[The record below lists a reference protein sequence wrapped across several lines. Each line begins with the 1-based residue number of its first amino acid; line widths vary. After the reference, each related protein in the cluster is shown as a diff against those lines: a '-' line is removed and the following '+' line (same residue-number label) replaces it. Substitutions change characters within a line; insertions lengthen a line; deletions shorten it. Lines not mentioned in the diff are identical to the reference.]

1 MIKFNVGT
9 QDVPK
14 SVSQVTVVS
23 PKNSKVDYNLPKGVI
38 QKIEK
43 LFADKE
49 NGFFTLYE
57 DDALRLVSVY
67 AKDESEVV
75 NDSEELRL
83 FGAAVYKALETEKVE
98 KAQLVGFTD
107 ALSTCERS
115 LFLEGMLLAQYGFDK
130 YKKKKNESSLKMVYI
145 DEESFIE
152 GELEAMENL
161 VKAVSFAKDLV
172 NEPVNYL
179 DAPKFSE
186 LAKEMASMYGF
197 STEVFDKAKIEE
209 LKMGGL
215 LAVNQGS
222 DTPPTFNI
230 FTHKPVNA
238 VNKQPLV
245 LVGKGVMFD
254 TGGYSL
260 KPANYMS
267 DMKTDMAGAATVLA
281 TIMAVAANKVPY
293 YVIGLVPATDN
304 KISANAFVVDD
315 IITISDGTT
324 VEVQNT
330 DAEGRLVLADALV
343 YAKQFIPELVIDLA
357 TLTGAAS
364 VITGSFGIA
373 MAGNSKS
380 AMAEL
385 KKSGDNV
392 YERLMEL
399 PMWREFDELLKSEVA
414 DLKNIGGS
422 VGGATTAAKFL
433 EHFTNYDWIHL
444 DIAGPASIKKAHGYI
459 QTGGTATGVRL
470 LYNFIEENIGKERK
484 SCSV

>member
-1 MIKFNVGT
+1 MIKFRVGT
-9 QDVPK
+9 KDVLK
-14 SVSQVTVVS
+14 SVAQVIVVS
-23 PKNSKVDYNLPKGVI
+23 PKNNKDFNLPKGVV

-43 LFADKE
+43 HIKDKE
-49 NGFFTLYE
+49 NGFFTLY
-57 DDALRLVSVY
+57 DNDTIRLVAVY

-98 KAQLVGFTD
+98 EAQLAGFNE
-107 ALSTCERS
+107 AFSTCERS
-115 LFLEGMLLAQYGFDK
+115 LFLEGMSLAQYRFDK
-130 YKKKKNESSLKMVYI
+130 YKKKKTDPSLKIVYM
-145 DEESFIE
+145 DEESLVADEIE
-152 GELEAMENL
+152 ALENL

-186 LAKEMASMYGF
+186 LALEMASACGF
-197 STEVFDKAKIEE
+197 TTEVLDKAKIEE

-222 DTPPTFNI
+222 TTPPTFNI
-230 FTHKPVNA
+230 FTHKPANA

-260 KPANYMS
+260 KPSNYML
-267 DMKTDMAGAATVLA
+267 DMKSDMAGAATVLA
-281 TIMAVAANKVPY
+281 TFMAVAANKLPY

-304 KISANAFVVDD
+304 KISADALVVDD

-343 YAKQFIPELVIDLA
+343 YAKQFKPELVIDLA
-357 TLTGAAS
+357 TLTGAAAA
-364 VITGSFGIA
+364 ITGSFGIA

-380 AMAEL
+380 EMANL
-385 KKSGDNV
+385 KTSGDNV
-392 YERLMEL
+392 YERLMEV
-399 PMWREFDELLKSEVA
+399 PMWREFDEMLKSEVA

-422 VGGATTAAKFL
+422 EGGATTAAKFL

-444 DIAGPASIKKAHGYI
+444 DIAGPASVKKAHGYI
-459 QTGGTATGVRL
+459 QAGGTASGVRL
-470 LYNFIEENIGKERK
+470 LYNFIETRIRLQSILNK
-484 SCSV
+484 

>member
-1 MIKFNVGT
+1 MIKFRVGT
-9 QDVPK
+9 KDVLK
-14 SVSQVTVVS
+14 SVAQVIVVS
-23 PKNSKVDYNLPKGVI
+23 PKNNKEDLNLPKGVV

-43 LFADKE
+43 HIKDKE
-49 NGFFTLYE
+49 NGFFTLY
-57 DDALRLVSVY
+57 DNDTIRLVAVY

-83 FGAAVYKALETEKVE
+83 FGAAVYRALETEKVE
-98 KAQLVGFTD
+98 EAQLAGFD
-107 ALSTCERS
+107 EAFSTCERS
-115 LFLEGMLLAQYGFDK
+115 LFLEGMSLAQYRFVK
-130 YKKKKNESSLKMVYI
+130 YKKKKTEPSLKIVYM
-145 DEESFIE
+145 DEESVVADEIVAL
-152 GELEAMENL
+152 GNL

-186 LAKEMASMYGF
+186 LALEMASACGF
-197 STEVFDKAKIEE
+197 TTEVLDKAKIEE

-222 DTPPTFNI
+222 TTPPTFNI
-230 FTHKPVNA
+230 FTHKPANA

-260 KPANYMS
+260 KPSNYML
-267 DMKTDMAGAATVLA
+267 DMKSDMAGAATVLA
-281 TIMAVAANKVPY
+281 TFMAVAANKLPY

-304 KISANAFVVDD
+304 KISADALVVDD

-343 YAKQFIPELVIDLA
+343 YAKQFKPELVIDLA
-357 TLTGAAS
+357 TLTGAAAA
-364 VITGSFGIA
+364 ITGSFGIA

-380 AMAEL
+380 EMANL
-385 KKSGDNV
+385 KTSGDNV

-399 PMWREFDELLKSEVA
+399 PMWREFDEMLKSEVA

-422 VGGATTAAKFL
+422 EGGATTAAKFL

-444 DIAGPASIKKAHGYI
+444 DIAGPASVKKAHGYI
-459 QTGGTATGVRL
+459 QAGGTASGVRL
-470 LYNFIEENIGKERK
+470 LYNFIEARIRLQSILNK
-484 SCSV
+484 

>member
-1 MIKFNVGT
+1 MIKFRIGT
-9 QDVPK
+9 KDVLK
-14 SVSQVTVVS
+14 SVAQVIVVS
-23 PKNSKVDYNLPKGVI
+23 PKNNKEDLNLPKGVV

-43 LFADKE
+43 HIKDKE
-49 NGFFTLYE
+49 NGFFTLY
-57 DDALRLVSVY
+57 DNDTIRLVAVY

-98 KAQLVGFTD
+98 EAQLAGFNE
-107 ALSTCERS
+107 AFSTCERS
-115 LFLEGMLLAQYGFDK
+115 LFLEGMSLAQYRFDK
-130 YKKKKNESSLKMVYI
+130 YKKKKTDPSLKIVYM
-145 DEESFIE
+145 DEESVVADDIVAL
-152 GELEAMENL
+152 GNL

-186 LAKEMASMYGF
+186 LALEMASACGF
-197 STEVFDKAKIEE
+197 TTEVLDKAKIEE

-222 DTPPTFNI
+222 TTPPTFNI
-230 FTHKPVNA
+230 FTHKPANA

-260 KPANYMS
+260 KPSNYML
-267 DMKTDMAGAATVLA
+267 DMKSDMAGAATVLA
-281 TIMAVAANKVPY
+281 TFMAVAANKLPY

-304 KISANAFVVDD
+304 KISADALVVDD

-343 YAKQFIPELVIDLA
+343 YAKQFKPELVIDLA
-357 TLTGAAS
+357 TLTGAAAA
-364 VITGSFGIA
+364 ITGSFGIA

-380 AMAEL
+380 EMANL
-385 KKSGDNV
+385 KTSGDNV

-399 PMWREFDELLKSEVA
+399 PMWREFDEMLKSEVA

-422 VGGATTAAKFL
+422 EGGATTAAKFL
-433 EHFTNYDWIHL
+433 ENFTNYDWIHL
-444 DIAGPASIKKAHGYI
+444 DIAGPASVKKAHGYI
-459 QTGGTATGVRL
+459 QAGGTASGVRL
-470 LYNFIEENIGKERK
+470 LYNFIEARIRLQSILNK
-484 SCSV
+484 

>member
-230 FTHKPVNA
+230 FTHK
-238 VNKQPLV
+238 Q
-245 LVGKGVMFD
+245 
-254 TGGYSL
+254 
-260 KPANYMS
+260 
-267 DMKTDMAGAATVLA
+267 
-281 TIMAVAANKVPY
+281 
-293 YVIGLVPATDN
+293 IG
-304 KISANAFVVDD
+304 
-315 IITISDGTT
+315 
-324 VEVQNT
+324 
-330 DAEGRLVLADALV
+330 R
-343 YAKQFIPELVIDLA
+343 
-357 TLTGAAS
+357 
-364 VITGSFGIA
+364 
-373 MAGNSKS
+373 
-380 AMAEL
+380 
-385 KKSGDNV
+385 
-392 YERLMEL
+392 
-399 PMWREFDELLKSEVA
+399 
-414 DLKNIGGS
+414 
-422 VGGATTAAKFL
+422 
-433 EHFTNYDWIHL
+433 
-444 DIAGPASIKKAHGYI
+444 AH
-459 QTGGTATGVRL
+459 V
-470 LYNFIEENIGKERK
+470 
-484 SCSV
+484 

>member
-1 MIKFNVGT
+1 MIKFRLEAN
-9 QDVPK
+9 DVSK
-14 SVSQVTVVS
+14 STSQVIVIS
-23 PKNSKVDYNLPKGVI
+23 QKNSSQDYSIPKAIVH
-38 QKIEK
+38 KIEK
-43 LFADKE
+43 LVEENE

-57 DDALRLVSVY
+57 EDTTRLVSVY
-67 AKDESEVV
+67 AKDETEIV

-83 FGAAVYKALETEKVE
+83 FGAAVYKALETEKIE
-98 KAQLVGFTD
+98 EALLVGFTD
-107 ALSTCERS
+107 ALSICERS
-115 LFLEGMLLAQYGFDK
+115 FFLEGMSLAQYRFDK
-130 YKKKKNESSLKMVYI
+130 YKKKKTESSLKTVFLTEDSI
-145 DEESFIE
+145 VE
-152 GELEAMENL
+152 GELEALANL

-179 DAPKFSE
+179 DALKFSD
-186 LAKEMASMYGF
+186 LAKEMAQKCGF
-197 STEVFDKAKIEE
+197 ITEVFGKEKIEQ

-215 LAVNQGS
+215 IAVNKGS

-230 FTHKPVNA
+230 FTHKPKNA

-260 KPANYMS
+260 KPSNYML
-267 DMKTDMAGAATVLA
+267 DMKSDMAGAATVLA
-281 TIMAVAANKVPY
+281 TLMALAANKLPY

-304 KISANAFVVDD
+304 KISANALVVDD

-343 YAKQFIPELVIDLA
+343 YAKQFNPELVIDLA
-357 TLTGAAS
+357 TLTGAAAT
-364 VITGSFGIA
+364 ITGSFGIA

-380 AMAEL
+380 EMENL
-385 KKSGDNV
+385 KTSGDNV

-399 PMWREFDELLKSEVA
+399 PMWREFDELLKSEIA

-422 VGGATTAAKFL
+422 EGGATTAAKFL
-433 EHFTNYDWIHL
+433 EHFTDYDWIHL
-444 DIAGPASIKKAHGYI
+444 DIAGSASVKKTQGYI
-459 QTGGTATGVRL
+459 QAGGTASGVRL
-470 LYNFIEENIGKERK
+470 LYNFIEERIGKKRIG
-484 SCSV
+484 